1 MALLSPAKTPPDA
14 VHWLVTETLNVIS
27 SPAMKEK
34 LFKSGFLA
42 RPKGGKEAWAR
53 MTKEM
58 GVFTD
63 IINSAHIPKL

>member
-1 MALLSPAKTPPDA
+1 
-14 VHWLVTETLNVIS
+14 
-27 SPAMKEK
+27 MKEK

-42 RPKGGKEAWAR
+42 RPKGGKEAWTR

-63 IINSAHIPKL
+63 IINNAHIPKL